1 MRRSSEETK
10 RRILEAAM
18 RVFARHGFHRAPVAE
33 IAKEARVSKAL
44 VFWHYGSKEKL
55 VEEVLRIALP
65 MDVVERCLA
74 ERLEGVELLR
84 CIASQYLEKYS
95 DPVMRLLLLHALA
108 ARGSLEHV
116 DRAFDM
122 LCGPMLDEVAERALG
137 TRGREARIKA
147 RMFFGS
153 LLCYA
158 LNPPRDIEP
167 REYVE
172 TLVKLLSAWEER
184 PRGEGIARNTGR

>member
-1 MRRSSEETK
+1 MRRSSEET
-10 RRILEAAM
+10 RQRILEAAI
-18 RVFARHGFHRAPVAE
+18 RVFARHGFYRAPVAE
-33 IAKEARVSKAL
+33 IARRAGVSKAL

-74 ERLEGVELLR
+74 ERLEGRELLR
-84 CIASQYLEKYS
+84 CIASRYLEKYS
-95 DPVMRLLLLHALA
+95 NPDMRLLLLHALA
-108 ARGSLEHV
+108 ARGDMEQV
-116 DRAFDM
+116 DTAFNT
-122 LCGPMLDEVAERALG
+122 LCGRFLEEVASRTWG
-137 TRGREARIKA
+137 TRGKEARIRA

-172 TLVKLLSAWEER
+172 TLVKLLSALEER
-184 PRGEGIARNTGR
+184 PRGKA